1 MEKANERELQDQC
14 STKFLTILEAAKFLR
29 VSRRSIFNLIKK
41 GKIQT
46 IKFSTRMTRITL
58 DELLKLAETCGY
70 QVIMPNGRTSPTS
83 KSETG
88 RTNKGVK
95 CRKTPAGDIAP
106 EGVTHDTHY
115 TMGEV
120 MSKFGIKYGR
130 LYEIRNRYQL
140 KSVHAWGTTCFRKEE
155 VEDAIA
161 KYKEEQGQAQAEAY
175 YTCFELMQ
183 LYGLGKTQVRR
194 FADTHGV
201 RIKKVKGGRA
211 NLYLK
216 ADWDA
221 ARKKAEAISTSV
233 KARRK

>member
-46 IKFSTRMTRITL
+46 IKLSTRMTRITL

-70 QVIMPNGRTSPTS
+70 QVIMPNSRKCPTS
-83 KSETG
+83 KPETG
-88 RTNKGVK
+88 QVNKGAK
-95 CRKTPAGDIAP
+95 FRKTRACDIAP

-115 TMGEV
+115 TMAEV

-130 LYEIRNRYQL
+130 FYEVRNRYQL
-140 KSVHAWGTTCFRKEE
+140 ESVHAWGTTCFRKED

-161 KYKEEQGQAQAEAY
+161 KYNEEQGRTQAEAY

-183 LYGLGKTQVRR
+183 IYGLGKTQVRR
-194 FADTHGV
+194 FAETHGV
-201 RIKKVKGGRA
+201 RIKKAKGGRA

-221 ARKKAEAISTSV
+221 ARKKAEATCTST
-233 KARRK
+233 KAKRN